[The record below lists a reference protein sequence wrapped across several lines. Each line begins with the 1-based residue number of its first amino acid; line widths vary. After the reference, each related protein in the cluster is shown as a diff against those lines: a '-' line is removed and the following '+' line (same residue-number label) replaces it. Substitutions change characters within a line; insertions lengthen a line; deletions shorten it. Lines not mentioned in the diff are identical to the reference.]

1 MKRILFGMLMLATM
15 LVTFTSCD
23 KSAASKVMLQKQIE
37 ETQKRLPMSMGAMGT
52 MSTITYNDDV
62 VTFTYIL
69 NERLSDI
76 KVLMDDSLLI
86 KENFQCLVAR
96 NNAMQQMV
104 KEIASAEANL
114 RLKYKGRTSGKV
126 ATVTISNSEL
136 ADTENFIFT
145 PEQAAQKLV
154 ENCVNIEKKKIPV
167 NNLNGSHTTD
177 EFWEDNTLVYVITFK
192 KGYSIKAFEANKS
205 NIHTQMRMALASQT
219 AAQSFIE
226 AMISLNKSICYRIKV
241 EDSEGNVD
249 ITFSPSELKTVFAR
263 MGKIK

>member
-1 MKRILFGMLMLATM
+1 MLATL
-15 LVTFTSCD
+15 LVTITSCD
-23 KSAASKVMLQKQIE
+23 KSAASKVLLQKQIE
-37 ETQKRLPMSMGAMGT
+37 DTQKKLPISMGAMGT
-52 MSTITYNDDV
+52 MSSITYNDDV

-76 KVLMDDSLLI
+76 KVLMEDSLLI

-126 ATVTISNSEL
+126 ATVTISNTEL
-136 ADTENFIFT
+136 SDTENFIFT
-145 PEQAAQKLV
+145 PEKAAQKLV
-154 ENCVNIEKKKIPV
+154 DNCVNIEKKKIPI

-192 KGYSIKAFEANKS
+192 KGYSISAFEENKA
-205 NIHTQMRMALASQT
+205 NIHTQMGMALANQAT
-219 AAQSFIE
+219 AQSFIE
-226 AMISLNKSICYRIKV
+226 AMISINRSICYRIKV
-241 EDSEGNVD
+241 EGSDGNVD
-249 ITFSPSELKTVFAR
+249 INFSPSELKTILAR